1 MELRH
6 LRYFV
11 AVAEELSFRKAAQ
24 KLHVSHPALSE
35 QIHDLENELGV
46 KLLERNSRQVNLT
59 EAGRAFL
66 LSGRR
71 VLAAAKEAIAQAQE
85 AAKGE
90 RGRLVIASLGP
101 LTSSFLPVALGR
113 FRELRPLVEAA
124 AIDMDNHATVDG
136 VLNGSIMLGI
146 GNFDSAIDEDERE
159 QLGSRLLVRSAI
171 GIGCSKH
178 RRLPKRAALKL
189 GDFRHDKFI
198 SFAGQYGYGYEQWL
212 RGLCQQVGKFE
223 PEIEPLANSPESLVS
238 MIAAGRG
245 VFLAPEIA
253 VRGWTPAIDIYLLT
267 ELERQFEVCA
277 IWKEQSQV
285 IPTIFEFLEV
295 LQEVLK

>member
-253 VRGWTPAIDIYLLT
+253 VRGWTPTIDIYLLT

>member
-11 AVAEELSFRKAAQ
+11 AVAEELSFRRAAQ

-35 QIHDLENELGV
+35 QIHDLENEIGF
-46 KLLERNSRQVNLT
+46 KLLERNSRQVDLT

-66 LSGRR
+66 LGGRR

-113 FRELRPLVEAA
+113 FRELRPLVEAT

-146 GNFDSAIDEDERE
+146 GNFESAIDEDERE

-198 SFAGQYGYGYEQWL
+198 SFTGDLGYGYEQWL
-212 RGLCQQVGKFE
+212 RGICRQFGGFE
-223 PEIEPLANSPESLVS
+223 PETEALANSPDSLLS

-245 VFLAPEIA
+245 VFVAPEIA
-253 VRGWTPAIDIYLLT
+253 VRGWTPAIDVHLLT
-267 ELERQFEVCA
+267 ELERQFELVA
-277 IWKEQSQV
+277 IWKKKNQIV
-285 IPTIFEFLEV
+285 PTIAEFIEV